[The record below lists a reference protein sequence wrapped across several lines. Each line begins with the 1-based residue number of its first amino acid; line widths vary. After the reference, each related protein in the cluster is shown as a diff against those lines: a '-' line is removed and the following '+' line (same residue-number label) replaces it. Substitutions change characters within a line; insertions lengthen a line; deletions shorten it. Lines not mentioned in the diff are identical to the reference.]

1 MPQLAKCRELVGAS
15 PRRLYLGAGSQR
27 LPSPRRPKAH
37 MTGRKTPP
45 VLTGARYRRTQ
56 GGSLLLAMRY
66 KRKIKRLAGGDNRI
80 EKERKELQGELKGIQ
95 DQRRQNE
102 EEQKRALQYEEDRN
116 YQNEQ
121 DIKNIDRQLER
132 WQNEPQLF
140 GLLSDQWKAMKKLQS
155 VRNGFI

>member
-1 MPQLAKCRELVGAS
+1 M
-15 PRRLYLGAGSQR
+15 
-27 LPSPRRPKAH
+27 
-37 MTGRKTPP
+37 
-45 VLTGARYRRTQ
+45 
-56 GGSLLLAMRY
+56 
-66 KRKIKRLAGGDNRI
+66 
-80 EKERKELQGELKGIQ
+80 EKEREELRGELKGIQ

-102 EEQKRALQYEEDRN
+102 EEQKRALQHEEDRN

-155 VRNGFI
+155 VRNGFIEETKRETNQKRRELDEREEECNSRLNALDNRDDRR